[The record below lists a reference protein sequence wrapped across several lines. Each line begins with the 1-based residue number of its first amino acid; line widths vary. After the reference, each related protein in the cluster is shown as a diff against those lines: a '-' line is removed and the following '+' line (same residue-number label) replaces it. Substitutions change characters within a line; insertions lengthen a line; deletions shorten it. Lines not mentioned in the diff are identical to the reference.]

1 MLPQGATLDQAIAA
15 AGGQKIL
22 RGQVEFIR
30 FNRDGKTDKRK
41 FFVGGT
47 NPAGSYKNPV
57 LMAGDVVRVNDSPL
71 SATLTILN
79 EITSPALGI
88 YSVYS
93 LLD

>member
-1 MLPQGATLDQAIAA
+1 M
-15 AGGQKIL
+15 
-22 RGQVEFIR
+22 EFIR

-47 NPAGSYKNPV
+47 NPAGLQESRFDGWRRGTRKR
-57 LMAGDVVRVNDSPL
+57 LTL